1 MSGIVRFSIYRNDV
15 CVFSGTCK
23 HRDAAAAIKEFL
35 RLCDNA
41 SYEVIA
47 YADGEC
53 ILDLSGSIELI
64 CDLLTS
70 STRFNV

>member
-1 MSGIVRFSIYRNDV
+1 MSGIVRISIYRNDL

-23 HRDAAAAIKEFL
+23 HSDADAVIMEFL

-64 CDLLTS
+64 CSLITS
-70 STRFNV
+70 GTKFNI

>member
-1 MSGIVRFSIYRNDV
+1 MAGIVRFSIYRNDV

-23 HRDAAAAIKEFL
+23 HSDAAAAIIAFL
-35 RLCDNA
+35 KLCDSA
-41 SYEVIA
+41 SYEVMA

-64 CDLLTS
+64 CSLITS
-70 STRFNV
+70 STRFNT

>member
-15 CVFSGTCK
+15 CVRSGTCK
-23 HRDAAAAIKEFL
+23 HSDASDAIMSFL
-35 RLCDNA
+35 RLCDTA

-53 ILDLSGSIELI
+53 ILDLTGSVERICSLI
-64 CDLLTS
+64 TS
-70 STRFNV
+70 STKFNV

>member
-15 CVFSGTCK
+15 CIYSGTCQ
-23 HRDAAAAIKEFL
+23 HRDAAAVIIAFL
-35 RLCDNA
+35 KLCDSA

-53 ILDLSGSIELI
+53 ILDLSGSVELI
-64 CDLLTS
+64 CSLITS
-70 STRFNV
+70 GTKFNT

>member
-1 MSGIVRFSIYRNDV
+1 MSGTVRVSIYRKDL
-15 CVFSGTCK
+15 CVYSCTCK
-23 HRDAAAAIKEFL
+23 HSDAADAIMSFL
-35 RLCDNA
+35 RLCDPA

-64 CDLLTS
+64 CSLITS
-70 STRFNV
+70 STKFNV